1 MWVIVEKKADSNQWD
16 YPDTLTLFVDSFS
29 LPDKKLASRYV
40 GDKTLEELGLEEY
53 TGELPTDEEPI
64 RIITVGSFKRRFGAD
79 VRKLVR
85 ESTVDAILDLK
96 EDMDLALY
104 VDLDDEY
111 TVAGVYA
118 LGPDGLGWLDSQGVA
133 DMLQDGTSKEAYNG
147 VL

>member
-1 MWVIVEKKADSNQWD
+1 MITVIETDSHKVEVAGTIAG
-16 YPDTLTLFVDSFS
+16 P
-29 LPDKKLASRYV
+29 A
-40 GDKTLEELGLEEY
+40 
-53 TGELPTDEEPI
+53 PI

-85 ESTVDAILDLK
+85 ESTLDAIIDLN

-111 TVAGVYA
+111 TVAGVNA

-133 DMLQDGTSKEAYNG
+133 DMLRDGTSKEAYNG